1 MKYIQI
7 AILGI
12 LFSTTLQAQLLN
24 EIGVFVGGAN
34 YSGDIGRETYIAPNR
49 FAASLVYKRNINS
62 RISLRSTFSYYDISA
77 ADKNSSN
84 EGRRMRDLDFS
95 NPITELALGLEVSYW
110 DYDITSRHHSFTPY
124 IVVEFAGM
132 YYDTVSSEVNHE
144 LNYTN
149 KISYAIPFGLGFK
162 SKLAGRIGYAVEV
175 RAQYTFE
182 DDIDFNHPDIP
193 SLQFGNPN
201 TNDWY
206 FFSGVSLVYS
216 FGRPPCAVP
225 RTF

>member
-1 MKYIQI
+1 MKYIKVV
-7 AILGI
+7 ILGL

-24 EIGVFVGGAN
+24 EIGFFVGGSN
-34 YSGDIGRETYIAPNR
+34 YSGDIGKETYIAPNR
-49 FAASLVYKRNINS
+49 LAGSLVYKRNLNN
-62 RISLRSTFSYYDISA
+62 RISLRSTFSYYDIAA
-77 ADKNSSN
+77 ADKNSNN
-84 EGRRMRDLDFS
+84 EGRRLRNYNFS
-95 NPITELALGLEVSYW
+95 NPITELALGLEINYW
-110 DYDITSRHHSFTPY
+110 DYDITSHHNTYTPY

-149 KISYAIPFGLGFK
+149 KISYAIPFGVGFK
-162 SKLAGRIGYAVEV
+162 SKIANRISYAVEV

-182 DDIDFNHPDIP
+182 DDLDYNHPDIS
-193 SLQFGNPN
+193 SLQFGNPT

-206 FFSGVSLVYS
+206 FFSGVSLAYS

-225 RTF
+225 RKY